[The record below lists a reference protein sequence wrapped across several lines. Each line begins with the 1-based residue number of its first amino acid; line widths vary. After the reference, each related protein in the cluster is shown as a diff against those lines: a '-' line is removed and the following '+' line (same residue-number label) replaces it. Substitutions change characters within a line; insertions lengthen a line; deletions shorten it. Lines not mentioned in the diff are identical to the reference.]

1 MELMVVIRNG
11 GNDHGVVVVVEARR
25 SAAKMGA
32 KLH

>member
-1 MELMVVIRNG
+1 MVVIRNG
-11 GNDHGVVVVVEARR
+11 GNDRGVVVVVVEARR

>member
-11 GNDHGVVVVVEARR
+11 GNDRGVVVVAEVRR